1 MALQDNFNILLNKTE
16 QNKQQRE
23 LQKQQD
29 KTFEIELQEEL
40 QKAIEAYCEENNKS
54 NLYLLKTKHEII
66 NDILYYNNFKV
77 YKNSKYKDIQN
88 IKNYL
93 NDIYNK
99 TVNRVLKIYRI
110 IDKEKEE
117 AEQIQNILITPESKQ
132 EEIKED
138 KKENYKKIL
147 QVFSTITF
155 YILIGIVCFLWGFMS
170 LGTPKRKKRY

>member
-1 MALQDNFNILLNKTE
+1 MALQDNFNIILNKTE

-29 KTFEIELQEEL
+29 KTFEIQLQEEL

-54 NLYLLKTKHEII
+54 NLYLLKTKHKII
-66 NDILYYNNFKV
+66 HNILYYNNFKV

-93 NDIYNK
+93 SDIYNK

-117 AEQIQNILITPESKQ
+117 TEQIQNILIEQETQ
-132 EEIKED
+132 EETKQ
-138 KKENYKKIL
+138 KNKIEYNKIFKSL
-147 QVFSTITF
+147 QTITF
-155 YILIGIVCFLWGFMS
+155 YVLVGVICFLWGFMS
-170 LGTPKRKKRY
+170 LGNPKRKKHY